1 MLLFLLCFTQDENG
15 TIELAMSAM
24 QYVLSTDFKSTDI
37 EVAVVTTG
45 NKFRVL
51 TDEQIEERLNSIS
64 DKSDT

>member
-1 MLLFLLCFTQDENG
+1 
-15 TIELAMSAM
+15 MSAM
-24 QYVLSTDFKSTDI
+24 QYVLSTDFKSTEI

>member
-1 MLLFLLCFTQDENG
+1 MFYPQDENG
-15 TIELAMSAM
+15 AIELAMSAM
-24 QYVLSTDFKSTDI
+24 QYVLSTDFKSTEI
-37 EVAVVTTG
+37 EVAVVTNG